1 MGAAI
6 GRSIPRREGEEKLLG
21 TAVYVDDLP
30 REGVWHGATVRT
42 TEPHGRL
49 LRIERDPAFP
59 WAEVVVATAADI
71 PGRNVVH
78 LIVDDQP
85 ALVDGIFRHAEEPV
99 ALVAAADRETAERA
113 AAAIRVVTEPLPP
126 VLDLDAALAG
136 GPERLLKRIEITR
149 GDAASALSA
158 AAVVV
163 EGEYEVGSQEHVY
176 IEPQGM
182 QAEWTD
188 DGVVVRG
195 SMQCPYYVVKGLAPL
210 LGLDPREI
218 RVIQAATGGGFGG
231 KEEYPTML
239 AAHAA
244 ILARKA
250 GRPVRIVYDRVEDMR
265 ATTKRHPGR
274 VRHRTGLSTDGRIVA
289 MDVDV
294 VLDGGAYCTL
304 SPVVLSRGA
313 LHATGPY
320 DVPAVRVLA
329 RAVATNHPPFG
340 AFRGFG
346 APQTL
351 FAVEAHLDECAAR
364 LGMSPVALR
373 RKNLLRRG
381 GTLATGQDVG
391 DDVAVE
397 EVLDRALAESRWEER
412 RAEFERFNR
421 DAPFRRRGIGL
432 SLFHHGA
439 GFTGGGEVMLASE
452 AGLAADADGDLL
464 VLSAQTE
471 IGQGTRTI
479 LAQAAAD
486 GLGIPVEMVRTAD
499 PDTAVMP
506 DSGPTVA
513 SRTGM
518 VVGGLLVRAG
528 REMRRRAER
537 HAGRALPDP
546 AELRAELARLAA
558 EAPLRVTVRYEP
570 PQGVA
575 WDEERY
581 RGDAYATYSWACQVA
596 AVEVDLL
603 TAETTVLDVTA
614 VQEVGR
620 VMNPVL
626 AAGQVEGGVAQGVG
640 WALLENVVWEGGR
653 MRNPTMTDYVVP
665 TAKDT
670 PPIRVVFLEKPHARA
685 PHGAKGIGELPMDG
699 PAPALVNALRHAL
712 GVRLARIPATP
723 ERILAALDATGPAE
737 GTP

>member
-1 MGAAI
+1 MSGAI
-6 GRSIPRREGEEKLLG
+6 GQRVLRREGAEKLLG
-21 TAVYVDDLP
+21 TALYVDDLP
-30 REGVWHGATVRT
+30 AAGVWFGATVRT
-42 TEPHGRL
+42 SEPHGRV
-49 LRIERDPAFP
+49 LRLERDGAFP
-59 WAEVVVATAADI
+59 WDDVVVATAEDI

-85 ALVDGIFRHAEEPV
+85 ALVDGVFRHAEEPV
-99 ALVAAADRETAERA
+99 ALVAAASRELAERA
-113 AAAIRVVTEPLPP
+113 AAAMRVVTEPLPP
-126 VLDLDAALAG
+126 ILDVDAALAA
-136 GPERLLKRIEITR
+136 GPDRVLKRIEIAR
-149 GDAASALSA
+149 GDARAAMA
-158 AAVVV
+158 AADVVV
-163 EGEYEVGSQEHVY
+163 EGEYHLGSQEHVY

-188 DGVVVRG
+188 DGVVIRG

-210 LGLDPREI
+210 LGVDPREV
-218 RVIQAATGGGFGG
+218 RVIQTTTGGGFGG
-231 KEEYPTML
+231 KEEYPTMI

-244 ILARKA
+244 LLARKA

-274 VRHRTGLSTDGRIVA
+274 VRHRTGLARDGRIVA

-313 LHATGPY
+313 IHAAGPY
-320 DVPAVRVLA
+320 DVADVRILA

-364 LGMSPVALR
+364 LGTSPVELR
-373 RKNLLRRG
+373 RKNLIRKG
-381 GTLATGQDVG
+381 GTLATGQNVG
-391 DDVAVE
+391 DDVAAGD
-397 EVLDRALAESRWEER
+397 VLERALAESRWDER

-421 DAPFRRRGIGL
+421 DEPLRRRGIGL

-439 GFTGGGEVMLASE
+439 GFTGSGEVMLASE
-452 AGLAADADGDLL
+452 AGLLAQADGSVL

-486 GLGIPVEMVRTAD
+486 GLGVPVEMVETAD
-499 PDTAVMP
+499 PDTALVP

-528 REMRRRAER
+528 REMRRIVER
-537 HAGRALPDP
+537 DAKRALPD
-546 AELRAELARLAA
+546 ADGFRRELARIVAGR
-558 EAPLRVTVRYEP
+558 PLRVVTRYEAP
-570 PQGVA
+570 PDVV
-575 WDEERY
+575 WDEVRY
-581 RGDAYATYSWACQVA
+581 RGDAYATYAWACHVVA
-596 AVEVDLL
+596 LEVDVL
-603 TAETTVLDVTA
+603 TAETTVLDVTT

-620 VMNPVL
+620 VMNPTL

-640 WALLENVVWEGGR
+640 WALLENVAWENGR
-653 MRNPTMTDYVVP
+653 MANPTMTDYVVP
-665 TAKDT
+665 TAPDT
-670 PPIRVVFLEKPHARA
+670 PPIRVVFLEHPHARA

-699 PAPALVNALRHAL
+699 PAPAIANALRHAL
-712 GVRLARIPATP
+712 GVRMTRVPATP
-723 ERILAALDATGPAE
+723 ERILEAMEEAGS
-737 GTP
+737 